1 MIEALI
7 SFFKKPAKETKNE
20 VLEGVCPN
28 CWGSQE
34 YDHEIRELYKDK
46 QIDVNNHEA
55 NHGFIQKFVV
65 THIDVIRL
73 KKGNSSSECPKYKA
87 KY

>member
-1 MIEALI
+1 MTEELI
-7 SFFKKPAKETKNE
+7 SFFKKPAKEPKNE
-20 VLEGVCPN
+20 VLEGVCSN
-28 CWGSQE
+28 CWGAQE

-55 NHGFIQKFVV
+55 NHGFIQKFVI

-73 KKGNSSSECPKYKA
+73 KKGNSSSECPKYQA

>member
-1 MIEALI
+1 MTETLTSFLKKLVKEA
-7 SFFKKPAKETKNE
+7 KNE

-28 CWGSQE
+28 FWRSQE
-34 YDHEIRELYKDK
+34 YNHEIRDFYKDK